1 MDTHNPDASPRAC
14 TAFVGARL
22 LAAGELSDVAL
33 AVKATRESKEP
44 ILVFDDATGRVIDL
58 DLRGSKADILA
69 RLPKILAAGG
79 FSPSRPSPHDEKAE
93 PTAATEKRG
102 RGRPKLG
109 VVPREVT
116 LLPRHWDWL
125 AAQPGGASVTLRRL
139 VDEARRSGA
148 SSQRQREARE
158 VAYRFMSAMAGNR
171 PGFEDATRALFA
183 GDAAKFGSLVAAW
196 PEAVAGYAKKLSAAA
211 F

>member
-1 MDTHNPDASPRAC
+1 MDPHIADVSSHAC

-22 LAAGELSDVAL
+22 LAAGALVDVAL
-33 AVKATRESKEP
+33 AVKAAGESREP
-44 ILVFDDATGRVIDL
+44 ILVFDDASGRVIDL

-79 FSPSRPSPHDEKAE
+79 FRPSPRDEEAE
-93 PTAATEKRG
+93 PAAAAEKRG

-125 AAQPGGASVTLRRL
+125 SRQRGGASVTLRRL

-148 SSQRQREARE
+148 DAQRQREARE
-158 VAYRFMSAMAGNR
+158 AAYRFMSAMAGNR
-171 PGFEDATRALFA
+171 PAFEDVTRALFA
-183 GDAAKFGSLVAAW
+183 GDAEKFGSLVAAW
-196 PEAVAGYAKKLSAAA
+196 PEAIAAYAKQLAAGA